1 MHNYQDLIDIFS
13 ACFLNDYNTI
23 LVKGDDEPI
32 YLPADAENPH
42 HRVIFAHG
50 YYASALHESAHWLI
64 AGEKRRQ
71 LVDFGYWYEPD
82 GRTAN
87 QQQLFLKAEV
97 KPQAMEWI
105 LSKAAG
111 FRFYIS
117 LDNLNGQESD
127 TEIFKEAVF
136 QQVKTYCEIGLPK
149 RAQTLRDTLCQFYGT
164 DTVLRIEDFDKES
177 L

>member
-1 MHNYQDLIDIFS
+1 MHNYQDLISIFED
-13 ACFLNDYNTI
+13 CFLQEYNTV
-23 LVKGDDEPI
+23 LVKGDGEPI
-32 YLPADAENPH
+32 YLPADSANKH

-50 YYASALHESAHWLI
+50 FYASALHETAHWLI
-64 AGEKRRQ
+64 AGEKRRE

-82 GRTAN
+82 GRTAD
-87 QQQLFLKAEV
+87 QQQLFLQAEV

-111 FRFYIS
+111 FRFYVS

-127 TEIFKEAVF
+127 TEVFKARVHN
-136 QQVKTYCEIGLPK
+136 QIKSYCENGLPK
-149 RAQTLRDTLCQFYGT
+149 RAKTLREALCKFYGT
-164 DTVLRIEDFDKES
+164 DASMRIEDYAIES

>member
-1 MHNYQDLIDIFS
+1 MHDYKDLIVIFEN
-13 ACFLNDYNTI
+13 CFLQEYNTI
-23 LVKGDDEPI
+23 LVRGDEEPI
-32 YLPADAENPH
+32 FLPADS
-42 HRVIFAHG
+42 HRKHNEVVFAHG
-50 YYASALHESAHWLI
+50 YFASALHETAHWLI

-71 LVDFGYWYEPD
+71 LVDFGYWYAPD
-82 GRTAN
+82 GRTSD

-111 FRFYIS
+111 FRFYVS

-127 TEIFKEAVF
+127 TTIFKEAVY
-136 QQVKTYCEIGLPK
+136 QQVKTYCESGLPK
-149 RAQTLRDTLCQFYGT
+149 RAKTFREALCKFYKTDPTLHLKDFP
-164 DTVLRIEDFDKES
+164 IEN